1 MAQTYFCGRQ
11 GFMQIEG
18 ITYPM
23 QNWELSSEVTYPE
36 ITNWASVATGGPI
49 QMFCPNLVGGTITAE
64 GFISNAGIPSS
75 TLVPPVQFPTAG
87 SYAEFTLGV
96 GTVPALAY
104 TVNALIV
111 NITPSQDISDVAKFT
126 IEAVISLNPA
136 DLA

>member
-1 MAQTYFCGRQ
+1 MAQVYYCGRQ
-11 GFMQIEG
+11 GYFQIEG
-18 ITYPM
+18 STYPM

-36 ITNWASVATGGPI
+36 ISNWAAVAAGGPI

-64 GFISNAGIPSS
+64 GFLSNAGVPSS

-111 NITPSQDISDVAKFT
+111 NITPSQDITDAGRFT

-136 DLA
+136 DLT

>member
-11 GFMQIEG
+11 GYMQIEG
-18 ITYPM
+18 VTYPM

-36 ITNWASVATGGPI
+36 ISNWAAVASGGPI
-49 QMFCPNLVGGTITAE
+49 QMFCPNLVSGNITAE
-64 GFISNAGIPSS
+64 GFLSNAGLPSS
-75 TLVPPVQFPTAG
+75 TLVPPVAFPTAG

-111 NITPSQDISDVAKFT
+111 NITPSQDISDAGRFT